1 MNVNTSNSLKPSS
14 SVSRRH
20 PDKPSAMSQSQ
31 ASLTQLLLDEM
42 YAKIGSTSKAVQAV
56 VYRIN
61 REVERVCEKSTRIQK
76 SGDIRSHLLYLGFHR
91 LNKCL
96 TYYNLGS
103 KRGRSELHSNL
114 SVMVYRHI
122 APAHAQLGFAG
133 RYTLIEDFLQD
144 FYVESLRIFRK
155 ENDLP
160 LDYQP
165 RAQIELAEYMAFTEQ
180 YAKRR
185 ITLPNGYSQQLI
197 VLRSQTFARRQPK
210 ETAVDIERAAE
221 YPKGEDAVNQSRSYA
236 VQQVR
241 SQMVSQTNDPC
252 EGTRR
257 SRVIDSLFEYLESNG
272 HNDCADYLTLKL
284 KDCTA
289 SEIDEI
295 LGLTSRERDYL
306 QQRFKYHVEKFAR
319 ASDNWRLVHQWLGA
333 DLDQR
338 LGMTSAQW
346 DRFLDQLSHQQCQ
359 ILELKQAK
367 QSDREIA
374 KTLDLTAKK
383 LQKQWTNIL
392 NLAAQCRNTHDS

>member
-1 MNVNTSNSLKPSS
+1 MNVNTSNTLKPSS

-20 PDKPSAMSQSQ
+20 PDKPSAMSQ

-56 VYRIN
+56 VDRIN

-96 TYYNLGS
+96 TYYHLGS

-122 APAHAQLGFAG
+122 APAQAQLGFAG

-144 FYVESLRIFRK
+144 FYVESLRMFRK
-155 ENDLP
+155 ENELP

-221 YPKGEDAVNQSRSYA
+221 YPKGEDAEAQSRSYA

-241 SQMVSQTNDPC
+241 AQMVAETSDPC
-252 EGTRR
+252 EGSRR

-338 LGMTSAQW
+338 LGMTSTQW
-346 DRFLDQLSHQQCQ
+346 DNFLPQLSVQQRQ
-359 ILELKQAK
+359 LLELKQAK

-374 KTLDLTAKK
+374 KSLDLTAKK
-383 LQKQWTNIL
+383 LQKQWTSIL
-392 NLAAQCRNTHDS
+392 NLAAQCRHTHES